1 MKPDHR
7 FALQVAINSV
17 GCDVQVNGV
26 PVVRSYSGD
35 RLDLTL
41 PVSDFIV
48 PGINTLA
55 IRAMTD
61 RSEGGKSATQA
72 VATLLATPYDTSE
85 WQPLMTVRTIAVPG
99 ATGETTLEPLSSPL
113 GPVSPQSSTYDS
125 EILLL
130 VAARSIQLAASIP
143 QWGWTRATATSKT
156 DEMRASLIEWY
167 RNFHAALAARRT
179 DIVNGL
185 LGEKVNELALAHRLP
200 PGEVAFEIGLERAL
214 ANEGLRL
221 EPVDWD
227 GLRME
232 LAADGHLV
240 RLYHPRDGAV
250 IVFVDDARLYH
261 TFDFWLRFDERGW
274 VITR

>member
-1 MKPDHR
+1 MKPDYR
-7 FALQVAINSV
+7 YALQVAINSV
-17 GCDVQVNGV
+17 ACDVQVNGV

-48 PGINTLA
+48 PGINTVA
-55 IRAMTD
+55 IRALTD

-72 VATLLATPYDTSE
+72 VATLLYTPYDAGE
-85 WQPLMTVRTIAVPG
+85 WQPLMTVRTIALPG
-99 ATGETTLEPLSSPL
+99 APGETTAEPLTSAL
-113 GPVSPQSSTYDS
+113 GPVSPQSSSYDS

-130 VAARSIQLAASIP
+130 TAARSIRLAAAIP
-143 QWGWTRATATSKT
+143 QWGWTRAAAVAKS
-156 DEMRASLIEWY
+156 DAMRASLVEWY
-167 RNFHAALAARRT
+167 RNFHAALAARRA

-185 LGEKVNELALAHRLP
+185 LGEKVNELALAHRVP
-200 PGEVAFEIGLERAL
+200 PEEAAFEIGLERAL
-214 ANEGLRL
+214 TDEQLRL

-232 LAADGHLV
+232 LGADGHLV

-250 IVFVDDARLYH
+250 IVFVDDVRLYH
-261 TFDFWLRFDERGW
+261 TFDFWLRADPQGW
-274 VITR
+274 VIAR